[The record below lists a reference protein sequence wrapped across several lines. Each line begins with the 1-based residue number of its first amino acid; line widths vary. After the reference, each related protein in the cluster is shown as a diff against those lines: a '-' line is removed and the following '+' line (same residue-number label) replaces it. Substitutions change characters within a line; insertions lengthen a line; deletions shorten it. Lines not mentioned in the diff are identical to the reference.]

1 MSPLNLAF
9 GSGDLIQTFEY
20 GFERDLSEVEVRLKF
35 QLSPYSEGLL

>member
-1 MSPLNLAF
+1 MSPLNHAF

-20 GFERDLSEVEVRLKF
+20 GFERDFEVEVRLKF